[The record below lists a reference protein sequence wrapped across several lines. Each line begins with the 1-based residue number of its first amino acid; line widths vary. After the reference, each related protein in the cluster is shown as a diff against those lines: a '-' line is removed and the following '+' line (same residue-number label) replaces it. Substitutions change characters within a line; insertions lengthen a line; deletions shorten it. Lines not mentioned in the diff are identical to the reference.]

1 MDNKSIF
8 SWTDLEA
15 KFTLVTGGTVVGV
28 LGLVMILDPLFLAG
42 HIATKITGKLSRLQ
56 LHNVVFLLD

>member
-1 MDNKSIF
+1 MDNKNIF
-8 SWTDLEA
+8 SWTDFEA